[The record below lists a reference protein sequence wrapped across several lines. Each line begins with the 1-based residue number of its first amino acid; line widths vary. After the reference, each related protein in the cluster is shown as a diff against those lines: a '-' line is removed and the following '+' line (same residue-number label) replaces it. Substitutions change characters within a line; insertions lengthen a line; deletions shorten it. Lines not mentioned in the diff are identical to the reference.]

1 MVRALAFSY
10 NHKLKV
16 LTTISAIKFG
26 LAVSNSIDAYS
37 LSCAHCAASAKN
49 IFILRKRICRIGRF
63 LRRRTGLPPL
73 PFAAQTTLKIL
84 TELLCKPLS
93 GRAPTMNKEFFVPRK
108 GQNQDY
114 GYLPPKGSRMQAPE
128 FLPTITHSNQ
138 YLQPWDTSQL
148 SIRLN

>member
-49 IFILRKRICRIGRF
+49 IFILRKGY
-63 LRRRTGLPPL
+63 P
-73 PFAAQTTLKIL
+73 
-84 TELLCKPLS
+84 
-93 GRAPTMNKEFFVPRK
+93 KEFFLSALVCFYVKKVIGIWMPIK
-108 GQNQDY
+108 G
-114 GYLPPKGSRMQAPE
+114 LV
-128 FLPTITHSNQ
+128 
-138 YLQPWDTSQL
+138 
-148 SIRLN
+148 